1 LEPEMQESLSRVLK
15 THIIA

>member
-1 LEPEMQESLSRVLK
+1 MQESLSRVLK